1 MIKYSNEPK
10 LDRWFGEFGG
20 SFCIND
26 TGNLRY
32 GHPEIEYL
40 EAVKTDLFEQ
50 NLRKVLAV
58 IVPEIRAKEI
68 KLSNG
73 GKATIV
79 PRYGKKYN
87 VAGHVALALTLGKKQ
102 LYVGT
107 YSEEVVLDLLK
118 IVPEF
123 NMKLKIV
130 MGDKLSEKNEL
141 ISKLEEIN
149 ADVDSKTSSELFDM
163 PYAYL
168 LPPFMDPLPGM
179 VITDTAN
186 YNDYPAPALAGLLSS
201 IYGEDIKKIYGT
213 NFDAI
218 TVPTVEGTNA
228 LSLIKPYINDSVDKI
243 TVEETI
249 CQEYYGIDH
258 DCYTVI
264 ARRSDYDEMNIT
276 LCPELVN
283 YWRTTKV
290 IRLGAGR
297 VKKVDLSTLEK
308 EEISDLTKKAII
320 LAQEYGNYKNM
331 LVMEAE

>member
-1 MIKYSNEPK
+1 MIRYSNEPK

-32 GHPEIEYL
+32 GHPEIDYL
-40 EAVKTDLFEQ
+40 QAVKTDLFEQ
-50 NLRKVLAV
+50 NLRKVLKLT
-58 IVPEIRAKEI
+58 VPEIKIKEV
-68 KLSNG
+68 KLNNG
-73 GKATIV
+73 GKATII

-87 VAGHVALALTLGKKQ
+87 VAGHVALALTLGKEQ

-107 YSEEVVLDLLK
+107 YSEEVARDLVK
-118 IVPEF
+118 IIPEF

-130 MGDKLSEKNEL
+130 LGSKLSENEEL
-141 ISKLEEIN
+141 ISNLKEIG
-149 ADVDSKTSSELFDM
+149 ADVDDKLSSELFDM

-168 LPPFMDPLPGM
+168 LPPFVDPLPGI

-186 YNDYPAPALAGLLSS
+186 YNDYPAPALAGLMAS
-201 IYGEDIKKIYGT
+201 IYGEDVKQIFGT
-213 NFDAI
+213 NFDAVV
-218 TVPTVEGTNA
+218 VPTVEGTNA
-228 LSLIKPYINDSVDKI
+228 LSLIKPYLNESVDKI

-264 ARRSDYDEMNIT
+264 VRRSDYDEMNIT

-283 YWRTTKV
+283 YWRTAKV

-297 VKKVDLSTLEK
+297 VKKVDLSSLDK
-308 EEISDLTKKAII
+308 EEINRLTKKTIVI
-320 LAQEYGNYKNM
+320 AQEYGDYKNM